1 MPGPRAGRPRPQG
14 AAATVKVHKL
24 IAMSGRCSRREAEE
38 MVAAGRVA
46 LAGKTL
52 AVGAR
57 VPPNARLT
65 VDGEPLGKPADK
77 VLLLCYHKP
86 RGQIVSS
93 RGPDTVFEGLPPLP
107 RGRWISI
114 GRLDVETEG
123 LLLFTN
129 DGGLA
134 NRMAHPRFGLE
145 REYLV
150 KSAKRLDEELLRR
163 AVKDGV
169 AVDGGRV
176 KPKRFALRPAGKGA
190 GSWYELVLDEGRN
203 RVVRRVFAAL
213 DAPVGRLLRIR
224 FGRYALPRG
233 LAAGAW
239 EYLPAPGAAA
249 AKPA

>member
-1 MPGPRAGRPRPQG
+1 MSGPRAGRPRREKP
-14 AAATVKVHKL
+14 AATVKVHKL

-38 MVAAGRVA
+38 MVAAGRVT
-46 LAGKTL
+46 LAGRAL

-57 VPPNARLT
+57 VPPDARLA
-65 VDGEPLGKPADK
+65 VDGEPLGRPAERS
-77 VLLLCYHKP
+77 LLLRYHKP

-93 RGPDTVFEGLPPLP
+93 RGPDTVFEGLPALP
-107 RGRWISI
+107 RGRWISV

-145 REYLV
+145 REYLI
-150 KSAKRLDEELLRR
+150 KSRRRLDEELLRR
-163 AVKDGV
+163 AERDGLM
-169 AVDGGRV
+169 VDGGLVR
-176 KPKRFALRPAGKGA
+176 PKRFTLRPAGKAG

-203 RVVRRVFAAL
+203 RIVRRVFEAL
-213 DAPVGRLLRIR
+213 DAPVARLLRIR
-224 FGRYALPRG
+224 FGRYELPRG

-239 EYLPAPGAAA
+239 EYLPAPRA
-249 AKPA
+249 